1 MTNRDSL
8 WKVSFGD
15 HAMICNEINVIS
27 LSNKIEKTVMQK
39 SNKTG
44 VFLCMLI
51 DGDLAQAFE
60 RMTVEQ
66 LAKIS
71 V

>member
-1 MTNRDSL
+1 
-8 WKVSFGD
+8 
-15 HAMICNEINVIS
+15 MIYNEINVIS
-27 LSNKIEKTVMQK
+27 LANLIEKKVMQK
-39 SNKTG
+39 SYKMG